1 MRQFLIVTW
10 LLLAFTVVQ
19 AQEKT
24 LFTSE
29 LKLEEIMQGEDWIGV
44 SPTNP
49 RWSLDSK
56 TLYFQ
61 WRQASDSLK
70 TWYAVE
76 AGKTKLRPTTIEEKR
91 YLEASSP
98 TYSQDK
104 RWAVYQQQGDIFLY
118 DIRKKKEKQ
127 LTYTTERESNPIFI
141 KNDAEVAFRRG
152 NNLYSL
158 SLNEGTITQLSYTTR
173 DSKSREVSLNEQKQW
188 LKDQQEMFNV
198 LQDIAKKKENAKA
211 QRELLEVKKPNSL
224 ELGKDQSIRG
234 IYINNTADH
243 LFYLINERSSETDYT
258 RVPNYVTETGYLEDL
273 TSRPKV
279 GSSTSKAFLY
289 HHNLITDS
297 ISSFDTSLLPGIQ
310 DLPDYLSDYPERKK
324 IAEENKTNREVTYS
338 GFTWNEKG
346 DKAVFAVYSQDN
358 KDRWI
363 VVFDAKSNSYNM
375 VDRQRDE
382 AWIAGPGINWYANVL
397 DWIDNDKFYF
407 QSEKTGYSHL
417 YIHDLKTNR
426 TTALTS
432 GDYEVQKVNLALDKK
447 HFYIQANLDHPG
459 ITHYYKLKIES
470 KELTQLTHEK
480 GGNRVW
486 LSPDEK
492 WLAILHSTSTNP
504 WELYVKKNNPKS
516 IAQKLTKSTSDAFD
530 AYNWQEPDMITFT
543 NRNNKIIHARVFT
556 PEKQH
561 ESRPAVVFV
570 HGAGYLQ
577 NVHYWWS
584 QYYREYMF
592 HNLLT
597 DLGYTVIDID
607 YTASSGYGRD
617 IRTGIYRH
625 MGGADLT
632 DQVDGV
638 QYLVENYNVNPENVG
653 IYGGSYGGFISLM
666 ALFTEQEVFAA
677 GAGLRSVTDWAHYNH
692 GYTSNILN
700 QPYDD
705 PIAYERSS
713 PINFADGLEGAL
725 LMCHGMIDVNVQF
738 QDIVRLSQRLIELEK
753 DNWELAVYPLEDHGF
768 VHTTSWI
775 DEYKRILK
783 LFENNLKK

>member
-1 MRQFLIVTW
+1 MRKLLFITW
-10 LLLAFTVVQ
+10 LLLTTIAVQ
-19 AQEKT
+19 AQQET
-24 LFTSE
+24 IFSSD
-29 LKLEEIMQGEDWIGV
+29 LKMEEIMQGEDWTGV

-61 WRQASDSLK
+61 WKQATDTIK

-76 AGKTKLRPTTIEEKR
+76 AGKTDLRPTDIEEKR
-91 YLEASSP
+91 WLQASSP
-98 TYSQDK
+98 SYTQDK
-104 RWAVYQQQGDIFLY
+104 RWAVYEQQGDIYLW
-118 DIRKKKEKQ
+118 DVRKKQEKQ
-127 LTYTTERESNPIFI
+127 LTNTSDRESSPLFI
-141 KNDAEVAFRRG
+141 KDDTEIAFRRG
-152 NNLYSL
+152 NTLYSL
-158 SLNEGTITQLSYTTR
+158 SISEGKITQLSYTTNE
-173 DSKSREVSLNEQKQW
+173 SKSKEATLNEQKQW
-188 LKDQQEMFNV
+188 LKDQQEMFDV
-198 LQDIAKKKENAKA
+198 LQDIAKEKESAKA
-211 QRELLEVKKPNSL
+211 QRELLKVAEPSPL
-224 ELGKDQSIRG
+224 ELAKNESVRNIS
-234 IYINNTADH
+234 INNDADH
-243 LFYLINERSSETDYT
+243 LFYIVQQRATDIDYT
-258 RVPNYVTETGYLEDL
+258 KVPNYVTETGYLDEL

-279 GSSTSKAFLY
+279 GSATSKAILY
-289 HHNLITDS
+289 HHNLVTDS
-297 ISSFDTSLLPGIQ
+297 ITNFDTSILPGIQ
-310 DLPDYLSDYPERKK
+310 DLPDYLADYPERKAE
-324 IAEENKTNREVTYS
+324 AEENKKDREVSYS
-338 GFTWNEKG
+338 NVTWNVKG
-346 DKAVFAVYSQDN
+346 NKAVFAVYSQDN

-363 VVFDAKSNSYNM
+363 VVFDANNDNYK
-375 VDRQRDE
+375 VIDRQRDE
-382 AWIAGPGINWYANVL
+382 AWIAGPGISRYANVL
-397 DWIDNDKFYF
+397 DWIDNDRLYF

-417 YIHDLKTNR
+417 YLHDIKKNT

-432 GDYEVQKVNLALDKK
+432 GEYEVQKVDLAADKK
-447 HFYIQANLDHPG
+447 HFYIQTNKEHPG
-459 ITHYYKLKIES
+459 ITHYYKLQIS
-470 KELTQLTHEK
+470 NKELTQLTQEK
-480 GGNRVW
+480 GGNRAW
-486 LSPDEK
+486 LSPDEE
-492 WLAILHSTSTNP
+492 WLAILHSTSTSP
-504 WELYVKKNNPKS
+504 WELYVKKNKPK
-516 IAQKLTKSTSDAFD
+516 AKLQMLTKSTTKSFD
-530 AYNWQEPDMITFT
+530 AYAWQEPEMVTFT
-543 NRNNKIIHARVFT
+543 NRNNKAIHARVYT

-638 QYLVENYNVNPENVG
+638 QYLVDNYNVNPDNVG

-768 VHTTSWI
+768 VHASSWI

-783 LFENNLKK
+783 LFENTLK

>member
-1 MRQFLIVTW
+1 MRKFLLMTW
-10 LLLAFTVVQ
+10 LMLVTITVQ
-19 AQEKT
+19 AQQETIFSSDLKMEK
-24 LFTSE
+24 
-29 LKLEEIMQGEDWIGV
+29 IMQGEDWIGT

-61 WRQASDSLK
+61 WKQATDTLK

-76 AGKTKLRPTTIEEKR
+76 AGKTDLRPTSIEEKR
-91 YLEASSP
+91 WLQASSP
-98 TYSQDK
+98 SYTQDK
-104 RWAVYQQQGDIFLY
+104 RWAIYEQQGDIYLW
-118 DIRKKKEKQ
+118 DVRKKQGKQ
-127 LTYTTERESNPIFI
+127 LTNTSERESGPLFI
-141 KNDAEVAFRRG
+141 KDDTEIAFRRG
-152 NNLYSL
+152 NNMYSL
-158 SLNEGTITQLSYTTR
+158 SLKEGRITQLSYTTQ
-173 DSKSREVSLNEQKQW
+173 DSKTKEPTLNEQKQW
-188 LKDQQEMFNV
+188 LKDQQEIFEV
-198 LQDIAKKKENAKA
+198 LQDISKEKEDTKA
-211 QRELLEVKKPNSL
+211 QRELLKVQEPSSL
-224 ELGKDQSIRG
+224 ELAKSESVWNIS
-234 IYINNTADH
+234 INNDAKH
-243 LFYLINERSSETDYT
+243 LFYLVQQRATNSESTK
-258 RVPNYVTETGYLEDL
+258 VPNYVTETGYVDEL

-279 GSSTSKAFLY
+279 GSPIGKFTLY
-289 HHNLITDS
+289 HHNLVTDS
-297 ISSFDTSLLPGIQ
+297 ISRFDTSILPGIQ
-310 DLPDYLSDYPERKK
+310 DLPDYLADYPERKAK
-324 IAEENKTNREVTYS
+324 AEENKNNREVSYS
-338 GFTWNEKG
+338 GFSWNAKG
-346 DKAVFAVYSQDN
+346 DKAVFSVYSQDN

-363 VVFDAKSNSYNM
+363 VVFDANNESYK
-375 VDRQRDE
+375 VIDRQRDE
-382 AWIAGPGINWYANVL
+382 AWIAGPGISRYANVL
-397 DWIDNDKFYF
+397 GWINNDRLYF

-417 YIHDLKTNR
+417 YLHDVKNNS
-426 TTALTS
+426 TTALTN
-432 GDYEVQKVNLALDKK
+432 GEYEVQKVDLATDKK
-447 HFYIQANLDHPG
+447 HFYIQTNKEHPG
-459 ITHYYKLKIES
+459 ITHYYKLQIAN
-470 KELTQLTHEK
+470 KELTQLTQKK
-480 GGNRVW
+480 GGNRAW
-486 LSPDEK
+486 LSPDED
-492 WLAILHSTSTNP
+492 WLAILHSTSTSP
-504 WELYVKKNNPKS
+504 WELYVKKNKS
-516 IAQKLTKSTSDAFD
+516 KAKSQKITKSTTESFD
-530 AYNWQEPDMITFT
+530 AYAWQEPEMISFT
-543 NRNNKIIHARVFT
+543 NRNNKTIYARVYT

-592 HNLLT
+592 HNMLT

-768 VHTTSWI
+768 VHTSSWI

-783 LFENNLKK
+783 LFEENLK

>member
-1 MRQFLIVTW
+1 MRKILFITS
-10 LLLAFTVVQ
+10 LLLANISLY
-19 AQEKT
+19 AQQET
-24 LFTSE
+24 IFSSQ
-29 LKLEEIMQGEDWIGV
+29 LKMEEIMKGEEWTGV

-56 TLYFQ
+56 TLYFKWKQ
-61 WRQASDSLK
+61 PTDTIK

-76 AGKTKLRPTTIEEKR
+76 AGKTDLRNADLEEQR
-91 YLEASSP
+91 TLQATSP
-98 TYSQDK
+98 SYTQDN
-104 RWAVYQQQGDIFLY
+104 RWAVYEQQGDIYLY
-118 DIRKKKEKQ
+118 DVRKKKTKQ
-127 LTYTTERESNPIFI
+127 LTHTSERESSPLFI
-141 KNDAEVAFRRG
+141 KDDTEIAFRRG
-152 NNLYSL
+152 DNLYSL
-158 SLNEGTITQLSYTTR
+158 SLSEGGISQLSFT
-173 DSKSREVSLNEQKQW
+173 SKDTKSKKADLNEQKQW
-188 LKDQQEMFNV
+188 LKDQQEIFEV
-198 LQDIAKKKENAKA
+198 LSDIAKEKERAKS
-211 QRELLEVKKPNSL
+211 QKELLKVDEPSPLKLAKNESVR
-224 ELGKDQSIRG
+224 SIA
-234 IYINNTADH
+234 INNDANH
-243 LFYLINERSSETDYT
+243 LFYILQQRPSDMEYT
-258 RVPNYVTETGYLEDL
+258 GVPNYVTETGYVEEL

-279 GSSTSKAFLY
+279 GSVTGKSMLY
-289 HHNLITDS
+289 HHNLVTDS
-297 ISSFDTSLLPGIQ
+297 ISSFDASILPGIQ
-310 DLPDYLSDYPERKK
+310 DLPDYLVDYPDKK
-324 IAEENKTNREVTYS
+324 AELEKNKKDRDVFYS
-338 GFTWNEKG
+338 GLTWNAKG
-346 DKAVFAVYSQDN
+346 DKALFSVYSQDN

-363 VVFDAKSNSYNM
+363 VLFHAKNDSYK
-375 VDRQRDE
+375 VIDRQRDE
-382 AWIAGPGINWYANVL
+382 AWIAGPGINSYANVL
-397 DWIDNDKFYF
+397 DWIDNDRLYF

-417 YIHDLKTNR
+417 YLHDVKNNQTS
-426 TTALTS
+426 ALTS
-432 GDYEVQKVNLALDKK
+432 GDYEVQKVDLALDKK
-447 HFYIQANLDHPG
+447 HFYIQSNKEHPG
-459 ITHYYKLKIES
+459 ITHYYKLNISNKA
-470 KELTQLTHEK
+470 LTQLTQEK
-480 GGNRVW
+480 GGNNAW

-492 WLAILHSTSTNP
+492 WMALLHSTSTSP
-504 WELYVKKNNPKS
+504 WELYVKKNTPK
-516 IAQKLTKSTSDAFD
+516 AKAEKLTKSTTDSFD
-530 AYNWQEPDMITFT
+530 SYKWQEPEVVSFT
-543 NRNNKIIHARVFT
+543 NRDNKTIHARVYT

-577 NVHYWWS
+577 NVHHWWS

-638 QYLVENYNVNPENVG
+638 QYLVDNYNVNPENVG

-666 ALFTEQEVFAA
+666 ALFTEQEIFAA

-713 PINFADGLEGAL
+713 PLNFADGLEGAL

-768 VHTTSWI
+768 VHASSWI

-783 LFENNLKK
+783 LFEDNLK

>member
-1 MRQFLIVTW
+1 MRNFLVVTW

-19 AQEKT
+19 AQDQNV
-24 LFTSE
+24 FTSD

-49 RWSLDSK
+49 RWSLDSN

-61 WRQASDSLK
+61 WKQATDTVK

-76 AGKTKLRPTTIEEKR
+76 TGKTDLRHANLDESR
-91 YLEASSP
+91 WLQASSP
-98 TYSQDK
+98 SYSQDK
-104 RWAVYQQQGDIFLY
+104 RWAVYELQGDIYLY
-118 DIRKKKEKQ
+118 DVRRKNTKQ
-127 LTYTTERESNPIFI
+127 LTNTLDREYAPLFI
-141 KNDAEVAFRRG
+141 KDDTEIAFRRG

-158 SLNEGTITQLSYTTR
+158 SLSEGIITQLSYTTQ
-173 DSKSREVSLNEQKQW
+173 DSKSKEASLNKQKQY
-188 LKDQQEMFNV
+188 LKEQQEMFDV
-198 LQDIAKKKENAKA
+198 LQDIAHKKEIAKT
-211 QRELLEVKKPNSL
+211 QRELLKVKEPSAL
-224 ELGKDQSIRG
+224 ELKKNQSVRNIF
-234 IYINNTADH
+234 INNDANH
-243 LFYLINERSSETDYT
+243 LFYLVQERASDSDNTK
-258 RVPNYVTETGYLEDL
+258 VPNYVTETGYVEDL
-273 TSRPKV
+273 LARPKV
-279 GSSTSKAFLY
+279 GSETSKTFLY
-289 HHNLITDS
+289 HHNLVTDS
-297 ISSFDTSLLPGIQ
+297 IHSFDPSILPGIQ
-310 DLPDYLSDYPERKK
+310 DLPDYLADYPERKK
-324 IAEENKTNREVTYS
+324 EAEENKKDREVSYS
-338 GFTWNEKG
+338 SLTWNDKG
-346 DKAVFAVYSQDN
+346 DKVAFSVYSQDN

-363 VVFDAKSNSYNM
+363 VVFHAKNNRYE
-375 VDRQRDE
+375 VIDRQRDE

-397 DWIDNDKFYF
+397 DWIDNDKLYF

-417 YIHDLKTNR
+417 YLHDIKTNR

-432 GDYEVQKVNLALDKK
+432 GEYEVQKVDFAADKK
-447 HFYIQANLDHPG
+447 HFYIQTNKDHPG
-459 ITHYYKLKIES
+459 ITHYYKLAISNK
-470 KELTQLTHEK
+470 KLTQLTNEK
-480 GGNRVW
+480 GGNRTW

-492 WLAILHSTSTNP
+492 YLAILHSTSTTP
-504 WELYVKKNNPKS
+504 WELYVQKNNPGATAK
-516 IAQKLTKSTSDAFD
+516 KLTKSTTDAFN
-530 AYNWQEPDMITFT
+530 AYAWQNPDMIRFT
-543 NRNNKIIHARVFT
+543 NRNNKTIHARVYK
-556 PEKQH
+556 PAVQH

-638 QYLVENYNVNPENVG
+638 QYLVENYNVNPNNVG

-666 ALFTEQEVFAA
+666 ALFTEQEVFTA
-677 GAGLRSVTDWAHYNH
+677 GAALRSVTDWAHYNH

-713 PINFADGLEGAL
+713 PIHFADGLEGAL
-725 LMCHGMIDVNVQF
+725 LMCHGIIDVNVQF
-738 QDIVRLSQRLIELEK
+738 QDIIRLSQRLIELEK

-783 LFENNLKK
+783 LFEENLK